1 MTTADAASD
10 SSPVPGGARAWTIWV
25 LGATAFAFAFFHRVA
40 PSVMVA
46 DLMRDFAVGA
56 AVLGNL
62 SAIYF
67 YAYAG
72 LQVPIGTLL
81 DHWGARAMLTA
92 SVGIATAGS
101 LLFGMAENV
110 HVAYLG
116 RLMIGIGSAV
126 GFVGTLALIGKWF
139 PPEKFAFLS
148 GMTMLVAMTGGIG
161 GQAPLALVVEN
172 LGWRNT
178 MFAAAVFGATLSA
191 AIWLVVR
198 NAPAHETGDGRHQ
211 KQSWRQLGANL
222 KKTATDRKV
231 WVIAGMAAAMSGP
244 MLAFGGLWGV
254 PYMSAQYGL
263 DRPTAAFCASLMF
276 IGWAIGAP
284 VSGWLSD
291 YLRRRKVPLV
301 ISSMLALSLMTILF
315 LGPDMPLSVAA
326 ALIFATGLSSSM
338 MVICFALVRELSD
351 PKIHGAATGLV
362 NCFTVGSGA
371 LLQPVIGIILDLHW
385 DGTMADGVRIY
396 AAETYRVAFWTLIA
410 SGLFGVLCALFTQE
424 TRCRPLAHGG
434 AAR

>member
-1 MTTADAASD
+1 MTTADAASH
-10 SSPVPGGARAWTIWV
+10 SPPVPGGARAWTIWV
-25 LGATAFAFAFFHRVA
+25 LGASAFAFAFFHRVA

-72 LQVPIGTLL
+72 LQIPIGTLL
-81 DHWGARAMLTA
+81 DHWGARVMLSV
-92 SVGIATAGS
+92 SVGIAAAGS

-161 GQAPLALVVEN
+161 GQAPLALIVESI
-172 LGWRNT
+172 GWRNT
-178 MFAAAVFGATLSA
+178 MFAAALFGAALA
-191 AIWLVVR
+191 ATIWLVVR
-198 NAPAHETGDGRHQ
+198 NVPVREADEGGHQ
-211 KQSWRQLGANL
+211 RQSWHQLGANL
-222 KKTATDRKV
+222 KRTASDRKV
-231 WVIAGMAAAMSGP
+231 WIIAGFAAAMSGP

-254 PYMSAQYGL
+254 PYLSALYGL

-276 IGWAIGAP
+276 IGWAVGAP
-284 VSGWLSD
+284 FSGWLSD
-291 YLRRRKVPLV
+291 YLKRRKMPLIV
-301 ISSMLALSLMTILF
+301 SAALALGLMAVLF
-315 LGPDMPLSVAA
+315 LGPELPLTVAA
-326 ALIFATGLSSSM
+326 VLIFAIGLTSSM

-351 PKIHGAATGLV
+351 PKVHGAATGFV

-371 LLQPVIGIILDLHW
+371 VLQPVIGIILDLGW
-385 DGTMADGVRIY
+385 DGTMAEGARVY
-396 AAETYRVAFWTLIA
+396 SAETYRLAFWTLIG
-410 SGLFGVLCALFTQE
+410 SGVVGVICATFTRE
-424 TRCRPLAHGG
+424 TRCRPLTDAG
-434 AAR
+434 

>member
-1 MTTADAASD
+1 MTTADAASH

-40 PSVMVA
+40 PSVMVG

-81 DHWGARAMLTA
+81 DHWGARVMLTV
-92 SVGIATAGS
+92 SVGIAAAGS
-101 LLFGMAENV
+101 LLFGLAETV

-116 RLMIGIGSAV
+116 RLMIGVGSAV
-126 GFVGTLALIGKWF
+126 GFVGTLALIGRWF
-139 PPEKFAFLS
+139 PPQRFAFLS

-161 GQAPLALVVEN
+161 GQAPLALVVES

-178 MFAAAVFGATLSA
+178 MFAAAIFGATLST
-191 AIWLVVR
+191 AIWLIVR
-198 NAPAHETGDGRHQ
+198 NAPDRGTAGETNQGQG
-211 KQSWRQLGANL
+211 WRELGANL
-222 KKTATDRKV
+222 KKTATDRRI

-254 PYMSAQYGL
+254 PYLSAEYGL
-263 DRPTAAFCASLMF
+263 DRPSAAFCASLMF

-284 VSGWLSD
+284 ASGWLSD
-291 YLRRRKVPLV
+291 YLKRRKMPLV
-301 ISSMLALSLMTILF
+301 VSSVLALVLMSILF
-315 LGPDMPLSVAA
+315 LAPDLPLPVAA
-326 ALIFATGLSSSM
+326 ALIFAIGLSASM

-351 PKIHGAATGLV
+351 PKVHGAATGLV

-371 LLQPVIGIILDLHW
+371 LLQPVIGVILDFGW
-385 DGTMADGVRIY
+385 DGEMADGARLY
-396 AAETYRVAFWTLIA
+396 ATETYRLAFWTLIA
-410 SGLFGVLCALFTQE
+410 SGLLGVLCAALTRETQ
-424 TRCRPLAHGG
+424 CRPLVEK
-434 AAR
+434 R